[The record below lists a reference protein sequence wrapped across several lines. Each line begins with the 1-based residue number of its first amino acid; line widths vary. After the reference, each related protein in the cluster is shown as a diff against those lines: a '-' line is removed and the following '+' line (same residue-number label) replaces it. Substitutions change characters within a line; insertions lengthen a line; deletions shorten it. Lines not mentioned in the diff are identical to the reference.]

1 MAQKINDLE
10 MDKLLRQGYTTNQL
24 AEYFGCSPA
33 AVSQR
38 KRRLQKGIVAVTT
51 LEKANEVVN
60 AHMDMM
66 GQLRRVNGIIN
77 EQLDLAVEMLDDP
90 DADRLAIQQN
100 IIKLSAE
107 VRKQQE
113 SQVRIFE
120 AGIRVEAQRAF
131 QQELMDLLAEV
142 SPEVRNEFIRRLRE
156 RKLLRESCRSD

>member
-1 MAQKINDLE
+1 MAQKINDIEL
-10 MDKLLRQGYTTNQL
+10 DKLLRQGYTTNQL
-24 AEYFGCSPA
+24 ADHFGCSPA

-38 KRRLQKGIVAVTT
+38 KRKLQKGIVAITT
-51 LEKANEVVN
+51 LEKADQVVA

-66 GQLRRVNGIIN
+66 GQLRRVNGIVN
-77 EQLDLAVEMLDDP
+77 DQLDLAVKMFDDP
-90 DADRLAIQQN
+90 ESNRLAIQQN

-120 AGIRVEAQRAF
+120 AGIRAEAQRAF
-131 QQELMDLLAEV
+131 QQELMDLLEEV

-156 RKLLRESCRSD
+156 RKLLRESCRPA